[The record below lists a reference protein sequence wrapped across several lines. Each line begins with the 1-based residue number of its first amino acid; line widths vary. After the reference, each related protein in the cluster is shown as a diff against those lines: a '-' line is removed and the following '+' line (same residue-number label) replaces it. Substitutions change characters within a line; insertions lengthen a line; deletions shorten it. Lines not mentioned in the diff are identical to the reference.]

1 MGFCFDFQGK
11 VSGPVDNKAPL
22 FCIAGSCAL
31 ESCARALE
39 DWGSQETLRELVD
52 KILEKQTGFGSV
64 SEKEAS

>member
-52 KILEKQTGFGSV
+52 KF
-64 SEKEAS
+64 